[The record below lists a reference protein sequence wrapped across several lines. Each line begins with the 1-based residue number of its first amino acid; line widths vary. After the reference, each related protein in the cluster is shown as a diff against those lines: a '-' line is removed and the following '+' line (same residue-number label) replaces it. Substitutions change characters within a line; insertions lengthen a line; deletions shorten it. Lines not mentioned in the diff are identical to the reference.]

1 MLAATFLSSS
11 LFLTLAFRKERVA
24 EERGGVRFLTRKS
37 ITMTHTEETAVAWDL
52 SDLFAGPDDP
62 KIGET
67 LSTAKARAAAFA
79 IEYQG
84 KINSPDLTAARLA
97 SAIRE
102 YEALWQEAGK
112 PGTYARLR
120 FSADTLDPARG
131 ALMARVSEE
140 TTRLSLPLVFYRL
153 ELAQVPDAVIAPLLE
168 DPALAPYRYYVH
180 LVRSGRPHQLS
191 EIEETLLARFN
202 NTGWAAFVRLSGE
215 IRAATVFKPAL
226 PDGTTPELNFS
237 GLGALYASPERGIRQ
252 AAAEAFAA
260 GAKANL
266 KTLTFIL
273 NTLLQDKAV
282 SDEIRHYET
291 PESTGFRRD
300 ELPRET
306 VELVTGTTAAHYGL
320 AARYYRLKRE
330 ILGLDTL
337 RDYDLAAPL
346 FQTVETVPFDE
357 AREIV
362 LDAFGRFSPV
372 MRNLAAEYF
381 DKNWIDAAP
390 RKGKQGGAYCNGG
403 TPDKHGYVFL
413 NYLGKIG
420 HVMTLAHE
428 LGHGVHG
435 SLSRDQTYFNM
446 FGTLPMAEV
455 ASTFGEMLVFD
466 KLQEGASSEIRLSML
481 ADKIEGAIGTIMTTT
496 GRYRLEKTIHR
507 QRRTGGEMTSEQI
520 SDHWQGEM
528 AAIYGD
534 SVEITDRLRLSWSF
548 IPHFVNSPFYSY
560 PYAFGELFALSL
572 FQKSKDNGPA
582 FAERYLTLLRA
593 GGSASPHELAKIV
606 GVDLD
611 DPAFWAGGFQ
621 VVERLLE
628 EFEALWEERAKRRDV
643 E

>member
-1 MLAATFLSSS
+1 M
-11 LFLTLAFRKERVA
+11 
-24 EERGGVRFLTRKS
+24 
-37 ITMTHTEETAVAWDL
+37 IQIEETDVAWDL

-62 KIGET
+62 KIDET
-67 LSTAKARAAAFA
+67 LFAAKERAAAFA
-79 IEYQG
+79 AAYQG
-84 KINSPDLTAARLA
+84 KLNSPDLTANRLV
-97 SAIRE
+97 SAIQE

-120 FSADTLDPARG
+120 FSADTSDPARG

-153 ELAQVPDAVIAPLLE
+153 ELAQVPDETITPLLG
-168 DPALAPYRYYVH
+168 DPALTPYRYYIH
-180 LVRSGRPHQLS
+180 LVRSGRPHQLT

-202 NTGWAAFVRLSGE
+202 NTGTGAFVRLSGE
-215 IRAATVFKPAL
+215 IRAATIFRPAL
-226 PDGTTPELNFS
+226 PDGTTPELNLS
-237 GLGALYASPERGIRQ
+237 GLGALYSSPERAVRA

-306 VELVTGTTAAHYGL
+306 VELVTSTTAAHYSL
-320 AARYYRLKRE
+320 AARYYSLKRE
-330 ILGLDTL
+330 VLGLDTL

-346 FQTVETVPFDE
+346 FQAAETVPFSE
-357 AREIV
+357 AQEIV
-362 LDAFGRFSPV
+362 LDAFGRFSPQ
-372 MRNLAAEYF
+372 MRELASEYF
-381 DKNWIDAAP
+381 DKQWIDAAP

-413 NYLGKIG
+413 NYLGKMG

-435 SLSRDQTYFNM
+435 SLAREQTYFNM

-466 KLQEGASSEIRLSML
+466 KLQAGTSVETRLSML

-507 QRRTGGEMTSEQI
+507 QRRTDGEMTPGQI

-534 SVEITDRLRLSWSF
+534 AVEITERLRLSWSY

-572 FQKSKDNGPA
+572 FQKSKDDGSA
-582 FAERYLTLLRA
+582 FTDRYLSLLRA

-611 DPAFWAGGFQ
+611 DPAFWTGGFR
-621 VVERLLE
+621 VVEHLVE
-628 EFEALWEERAKRRDV
+628 DFEALWAEYRAS
-643 E
+643 

>member
-1 MLAATFLSSS
+1 MTQ
-11 LFLTLAFRKERVA
+11 TA
-24 EERGGVRFLTRKS
+24 ETD
-37 ITMTHTEETAVAWDL
+37 VAWDL

-62 KIGET
+62 KIDET
-67 LSTAKARAAAFA
+67 LHTAKEWAAAFA
-79 IEYQG
+79 QTYQG
-84 KINSPDLTAARLA
+84 RINSLDLTAARLLA
-97 SAIRE
+97 AIE
-102 YEALWQEAGK
+102 DYEALWQEAGK

-120 FSADTLDPARG
+120 FSADTSDPARG

-153 ELAQVPDAVIAPLLE
+153 ELAQVPDEVMTPLLD
-168 DPALAPYRYYVH
+168 DPALAPYRYYIH

-191 EIEETLLARFN
+191 EIEETLLARFA
-202 NTGWAAFVRLSGE
+202 NTGPSAWVRLSGE

-226 PDGTTPELNFS
+226 PDGTTPELNLS
-237 GLGALYASPERGIRQ
+237 GLGALYSSPDRAVRQ
-252 AAAEAFAA
+252 AAAEAFAL
-260 GAKANL
+260 GAKGNL

-282 SDEIRHYET
+282 SDEIRRYET
-291 PESTGFRRD
+291 PEATGFRRD

-306 VELVTGTTAAHYGL
+306 VELVTGTTADHYSL
-320 AARYYRLKRE
+320 AARYYRTKRE

-346 FQTVETVPFDE
+346 FQTAETMPFAE
-357 AREIV
+357 AQEIV

-372 MRNLAAEYF
+372 MRDLAAEYF
-381 DKNWIDAAP
+381 DRQWIDAAP
-390 RKGKQGGAYCNGG
+390 RPGKQGGAYCNGG

-413 NYLGKIG
+413 NYLGKMS

-435 SLSRDQTYFNM
+435 SLAREQTYFNM

-466 KLQEGASSEIRLSML
+466 KLSAGAPAETRLSML
-481 ADKIEGAIGTIMTTT
+481 ADKIEGAVGTIMTTT
-496 GRYRLEKTIHR
+496 GRYRLEKIIHR
-507 QRRTGGEMTSEQI
+507 QRRTGGEMTPEQI
-520 SDHWQGEM
+520 SGHWQGEM

-534 SVEITDRLRLSWSF
+534 SVEITERLRLSWSY
-548 IPHFVNSPFYSY
+548 IPHFVSSPFYSY

-572 FQKSKDNGPA
+572 FQKSKDDGPA
-582 FAERYLTLLRA
+582 FTDRYLTLLRA
-593 GGSASPHELAKIV
+593 GGSASPHDLAQIV

-611 DPAFWAGGFQ
+611 DPAFWTGGFR
-621 VVERLLE
+621 VVERLIE
-628 EFEALWEERAKRRDV
+628 DFEALWAEYQAEEQTRV
-643 E
+643 

>member
-1 MLAATFLSSS
+1 
-11 LFLTLAFRKERVA
+11 
-24 EERGGVRFLTRKS
+24 
-37 ITMTHTEETAVAWDL
+37 MTQTEETTVAWDL

-62 KIGET
+62 KIDEM
-67 LSTAKARAAAFA
+67 LSTAKERAAAFA
-79 IEYQG
+79 TDYQG
-84 KINSPDLTAARLA
+84 KLNSPDLTADRLF
-97 SAIRE
+97 SAITE
-102 YEALWQEAGK
+102 YESLWQEAGK

-120 FSADTLDPARG
+120 FSAETSDPARG

-153 ELAQVPDAVIAPLLE
+153 ELAQVPDEIIGPLLD
-168 DPALAPYRYYVH
+168 DPALASYRYYIH

-191 EIEETLLARFN
+191 EIEETLLARFS
-202 NTGWAAFVRLSGE
+202 NTGPAAFVRLSGE

-226 PDGTTPELNFS
+226 PDGTTPEMNFS
-237 GLGALYASPERGIRQ
+237 QIGALYASPDRAVRQ

-266 KTLTFIL
+266 KILTFIL

-300 ELPRET
+300 EMPRET
-306 VELVTGTTAAHYGL
+306 VELVTNTTVDHYPL
-320 AARYYRLKRE
+320 AARYYALKRE
-330 ILGLDTL
+330 VLGLETL
-337 RDYDLAAPL
+337 CDYDLAAPL
-346 FQTVETVPFDE
+346 FQNAETVSFDE
-357 AREIV
+357 AQEIV

-372 MRNLAAEYF
+372 MRELAAEYF
-381 DKNWIDAAP
+381 DKRWIDAAP
-390 RKGKQGGAYCNGG
+390 RKGKQGGAYYSGG

-435 SLSRDQTYFNM
+435 SLAREQTYFNM

-455 ASTFGEMLVFD
+455 ASTLGEMLVFD
-466 KLQEGASSEIRLSML
+466 KLQEGASSETRLSML

-507 QRRTGGEMTSEQI
+507 QRRTDGEMTPEQI

-528 AAIYGD
+528 TTIYGD
-534 SVEITDRLRLSWSF
+534 SVKITDRLRLSWSY
-548 IPHFVNSPFYSY
+548 IPHFINSPFYSY

-572 FQKSKDNGPA
+572 FQKSKDDGPA

-593 GGSASPHELAKIV
+593 GGSESPHALAKIV

-611 DPAFWAGGFQ
+611 DPKFWAGGFQ

-628 EFEALWEERAKRRDV
+628 EFEALWREYKKGRAKEGREKYEVRTP
-643 E
+643 

>member
-1 MLAATFLSSS
+1 MIQ
-11 LFLTLAFRKERVA
+11 A
-24 EERGGVRFLTRKS
+24 EETTVS
-37 ITMTHTEETAVAWDL
+37 WDL

-62 KIGET
+62 KIDEM
-67 LSTAKARAAAFA
+67 LSTAKECAAAFA
-79 IEYQG
+79 ETYQG
-84 KINSPDLTAARLA
+84 KLNSPDLTADRLA
-97 SAIRE
+97 SAIKE
-102 YEALWQEAGK
+102 YEVLWQEAGK

-120 FSADTLDPARG
+120 FSADTSDPARG

-153 ELAQVPDAVIAPLLE
+153 ELAQVPDEVIAPLL
-168 DPALAPYRYYVH
+168 DAPALAPYRYYIH
-180 LVRSGRPHQLS
+180 LVRSGRPHQLT
-191 EIEETLLARFN
+191 EIEETLLARFS
-202 NTGWAAFVRLSGE
+202 NTGPAAFVRLSGE

-226 PDGTTPELNFS
+226 PDGTTPELTLS
-237 GLGALYASPERGIRQ
+237 GLGALYASPDRAVRQ
-252 AAAEAFAA
+252 AAAEAFAD

-300 ELPRET
+300 EIPRET
-306 VELVTGTTAAHYGL
+306 VELVTNTTADHYPL
-320 AARYYRLKRE
+320 AARYYTLKRE
-330 ILGLDTL
+330 VLGLETL
-337 RDYDLAAPL
+337 CDYDLAAPL
-346 FQTVETVPFDE
+346 FQNTETVLFDE
-357 AREIV
+357 AQEIV

-372 MRNLAAEYF
+372 MRELAAEYF
-381 DKNWIDAAP
+381 DKRWIDAAP
-390 RKGKQGGAYCNGG
+390 RKGKQGGAYCSGG
-403 TPDKHGYVFL
+403 TPDKHGYIFL

-435 SLSRDQTYFNM
+435 SLAREQTYFNM

-455 ASTFGEMLVFD
+455 ASTLGEMLVFD
-466 KLQEGASSEIRLSML
+466 KLQEGAPPETRLSML

-507 QRRTGGEMTSEQI
+507 QRRTDGEMTPEQI

-528 AAIYGD
+528 ATIYGD
-534 SVEITDRLRLSWSF
+534 SVKITDRLRLSWSY
-548 IPHFVNSPFYSY
+548 IPHFINSPFYSY

-572 FQKSKDNGPA
+572 FQKSKDGGPA
-582 FAERYLTLLRA
+582 FAECYLTLLRA
-593 GGSASPHELAKIV
+593 GGSESPHALAKIV

-611 DPAFWAGGFQ
+611 DPKFWAGGFQ

-628 EFEALWEERAKRRDV
+628 EFEALWREYKKGREKGGREKEGREKYEARTP
-643 E
+643 

>member
-1 MLAATFLSSS
+1 
-11 LFLTLAFRKERVA
+11 
-24 EERGGVRFLTRKS
+24 
-37 ITMTHTEETAVAWDL
+37 MTQTEETEVAWDL

-62 KIGET
+62 KIDAT
-67 LSTAKARAAAFA
+67 LHTAKERAAVFA
-79 IEYQG
+79 GTYQD
-84 KINSPDLTAARLA
+84 KINSPDLTAARLLA
-97 SAIRE
+97 AITE
-102 YEALWQEAGK
+102 YEALWQEVGK
-112 PGTYARLR
+112 AGTYARLR
-120 FSADTLDPARG
+120 FSADTSDPARG

-153 ELAQVPDAVIAPLLE
+153 ELAQVPDALITPLLD
-168 DPALAPYRYYVH
+168 DPALAPYRYYIH

-202 NTGWAAFVRLSGE
+202 NTGTAAFVRLSGE
-215 IRAATVFKPAL
+215 IRAATVFRPAL
-226 PDGTTPELNFS
+226 PDGTTPELNLS
-237 GLGALYASPERGIRQ
+237 QLGALYSSPDRAVRQ
-252 AAAEAFAA
+252 AAADAFTA
-260 GAKANL
+260 GAISNL

-291 PESTGFRRD
+291 PEATGFRRD
-300 ELPRET
+300 EMPRET
-306 VELVTGTTAAHYGL
+306 VELVTGTTADHYGL

-330 ILGLDTL
+330 ILVLDTL

-346 FQTVETVPFDE
+346 FQTAETVPFEE
-357 AREIV
+357 AQEIV
-362 LDAFGRFSPV
+362 LDAFGRFSTQ
-372 MRNLAAEYF
+372 MRDLAAEYF
-381 DKNWIDAAP
+381 DKQWIDAAP
-390 RKGKQGGAYCNGG
+390 RPGKQAGAYCNGG
-403 TPDKHGYVFL
+403 TPDAHGYVFL
-413 NYLGKIG
+413 NYLGRMG

-435 SLSRDQTYFNM
+435 SLAREQTYFNM

-455 ASTFGEMLVFD
+455 ASTFSEMLVFD
-466 KLQEGASSEIRLSML
+466 KLQAGASTETRLSML

-507 QRRTGGEMTSEQI
+507 QRRTEGEMTSEQI

-534 SVEITDRLRLSWSF
+534 SVEITERLRLSWSY

-572 FQKSKDNGPA
+572 FQKSKEDGPV
-582 FAERYLTLLRA
+582 FTERYLSLLRA
-593 GGSASPHELAKIV
+593 GGSASPHELAHSV

-611 DPAFWAGGFQ
+611 DPAFWSGGFR
-621 VVERLLE
+621 VVERLIE
-628 EFEALWEERAKRRDV
+628 DFEALWAEYKKSR
-643 E
+643 

>member
-1 MLAATFLSSS
+1 MTRTPS
-11 LFLTLAFRKERVA
+11 A
-24 EERGGVRFLTRKS
+24 ETD
-37 ITMTHTEETAVAWDL
+37 VAWDL
-52 SDLFAGPDDP
+52 SDLFTGPDDP
-62 KIGET
+62 KIDAM
-67 LSTAKARAAAFA
+67 LHTAKERAQRFAAV
-79 IEYQG
+79 YQG
-84 KINSPDLTAARLA
+84 KINSPNLTAARLL
-97 SAIRE
+97 SAVTE

-120 FSADTLDPARG
+120 FSANTSDPARG

-153 ELAQVPDAVIAPLLE
+153 ELAQIPDEVITPLLD
-168 DPALAPYRYYVH
+168 DPALASYRYYIE

-191 EIEETLLARFN
+191 EIEETLLARFS
-202 NTGWAAFVRLSGE
+202 NTGPAAWVRLSGE
-215 IRAATVFKPAL
+215 IRAATVFRPAL
-226 PDGTTPELNFS
+226 LDGTTPDLNLS
-237 GLGALYASPERGIRQ
+237 GLGALYASPDRAVRQ
-252 AAAEAFAA
+252 AAAEAFAI
-260 GAKANL
+260 GAKSNL

-282 SDEIRHYET
+282 SDEIRRYET
-291 PESTGFRRD
+291 PEATGFRRD

-306 VELVTGTTAAHYGL
+306 VELVAETTADHYAL
-320 AARYYRLKRE
+320 AARYYHIKRE
-330 ILGLDTL
+330 ILGLDSL

-346 FQTVETVPFDE
+346 FGDAETVPFAE
-357 AREIV
+357 AQEIV
-362 LDAFGRFSPV
+362 LDAFGRFSPLL
-372 MRNLAAEYF
+372 RALAAEYF
-381 DKNWIDAAP
+381 DRGWIDAAP
-390 RKGKQGGAYCNGG
+390 RSGKQGGAYCNGG
-403 TPDKHGYVFL
+403 TPDAHGYVFL
-413 NYLGKIG
+413 NYLGKMA

-435 SLSRDQTYFNM
+435 SLARKQTYFNM

-466 KLQEGASSEIRLSML
+466 KLQAGASPETRLSML

-507 QRRTGGEMTSEQI
+507 QRRTEGEMTPKQI

-534 SVEITDRLRLSWSF
+534 SVEITERLRLSWSY

-572 FQKSKDNGPA
+572 FQKSKDDGPA
-582 FAERYLTLLRA
+582 FTERYLTLLRA
-593 GGSASPHELAKIV
+593 GGSASPHELARIV

-611 DPAFWAGGFQ
+611 DPAFWTGGFR
-621 VVERLLE
+621 VVERLIE
-628 EFEALWEERAKRRDV
+628 DFETLWAEYQAGTKAAA
-643 E
+643 

>member
-1 MLAATFLSSS
+1 MVQT
-11 LFLTLAFRKERVA
+11 A
-24 EERGGVRFLTRKS
+24 ETD
-37 ITMTHTEETAVAWDL
+37 VAWDL
-52 SDLFAGPDDP
+52 SDLFVGPDDP
-62 KIGET
+62 QIDET
-67 LSTAKARAAAFA
+67 LHTAKERAAAFA
-79 IEYQG
+79 AAYQG
-84 KINSPDLTAARLA
+84 RINSPDLTAARLLA
-97 SAIRE
+97 AITE
-102 YEALWQEAGK
+102 YEALWQDAGK

-120 FSADTLDPARG
+120 FSADTSDPARG

-153 ELAQVPDAVIAPLLE
+153 ELAQVPDDIIAPLLD
-168 DPALAPYRYYVH
+168 DPLLAAYKYYIH
-180 LVRSGRPHQLS
+180 LIRSGRPHQLS
-191 EIEETLLARFN
+191 ETEETLLARFS
-202 NTGWAAFVRLSGE
+202 NTGPSAWVRLSGE
-215 IRAATVFKPAL
+215 IRAATIFKPTL
-226 PDGTTPELNFS
+226 PDGTTPELNLS
-237 GLGALYASPERGIRQ
+237 GLGALYASPDRATRQ

-260 GAKANL
+260 GAKGNL

-282 SDEIRHYET
+282 SDEIRRYET

-306 VELVTGTTAAHYGL
+306 VELVTGTTADHYLL
-320 AARYYRLKRE
+320 AARYYRLKRQ
-330 ILGLDTL
+330 ILGLGTL

-346 FQTVETVPFDE
+346 FGDAETVPFEE
-357 AREIV
+357 AQEIV
-362 LDAFGRFSPV
+362 LDAFGRFSAQ
-372 MRNLAAEYF
+372 MRDLAAEYF
-381 DKNWIDAAP
+381 DRQWIDAAP
-390 RKGKQGGAYCNGG
+390 RPGKQGGAYCNGG

-413 NYLGKIG
+413 NYLGKMS

-435 SLSRDQTYFNM
+435 SLAREQTYFNM

-455 ASTFGEMLVFD
+455 ASTLGEMLVFD
-466 KLQEGASSEIRLSML
+466 KLQAGASTETRLSML

-507 QRRTGGEMTSEQI
+507 QRRTDGEMTPEQI
-520 SDHWQGEM
+520 SEHWQGEM

-534 SVEITDRLRLSWSF
+534 SVEITERLRLSWSY

-572 FQKSKDNGPA
+572 FQKSKDDGPA
-582 FAERYLTLLRA
+582 FTDRYLTLLRA

-611 DPAFWAGGFQ
+611 NPAFWTGGFR
-621 VVERLLE
+621 VVEQLIE
-628 EFEALWEERAKRRDV
+628 DFEALWAEYQAEEKTRV
-643 E
+643 

>member
-1 MLAATFLSSS
+1 MTQ
-11 LFLTLAFRKERVA
+11 TA
-24 EERGGVRFLTRKS
+24 ETN
-37 ITMTHTEETAVAWDL
+37 VAWDL

-62 KIGET
+62 KIDET
-67 LSTAKARAAAFA
+67 LHTAKERAAAFA
-79 IEYQG
+79 EAYQG
-84 KINSPDLTAARLA
+84 KLNSPDLTAARLLA
-97 SAIRE
+97 VIQE
-102 YEALWQEAGK
+102 YESLWQEAGK

-120 FSADTLDPARG
+120 FSADTSDPARG

-153 ELAQVPDAVIAPLLE
+153 ELAQVPDEIITPLLD
-168 DPALAPYRYYVH
+168 DPSLAPYRYYIH
-180 LVRSGRPHQLS
+180 LVRSGRPHQLT

-202 NTGWAAFVRLSGE
+202 NTGTAAFVRLSGE
-215 IRAATVFKPAL
+215 IRAATLFKPAL
-226 PDGTTPELNFS
+226 PDGTVPELNLS
-237 GLGALYASPERGIRQ
+237 GLGALYSSPDRAVRQ

-260 GAKANL
+260 GAKGNL

-320 AARYYRLKRE
+320 ATRYYHTKRE

-346 FQTVETVPFDE
+346 FQAAETVPFAE
-357 AREIV
+357 AQEIV
-362 LDAFGRFSPV
+362 LDAFGRFSPAL
-372 MRNLAAEYF
+372 RELASEYF
-381 DKNWIDAAP
+381 DKQWIDAAP
-390 RKGKQGGAYCNGG
+390 RSGKQGGAYCNGG

-413 NYLGKIG
+413 NYLGKMG

-435 SLSRDQTYFNM
+435 SLAREQTYFNM

-466 KLQEGASSEIRLSML
+466 KLQAGASPEIRLSML

-496 GRYRLEKTIHR
+496 GRYRLEKIIHR
-507 QRRTGGEMTSEQI
+507 QRRTDGEMTPEQI
-520 SDHWQGEM
+520 SDYWQGEM

-534 SVEITDRLRLSWSF
+534 SVEITERLRLSWSY

-572 FQKSKDNGPA
+572 FQKSKDDGPA
-582 FAERYLTLLRA
+582 FTDRYLSLLRA

-611 DPAFWAGGFQ
+611 DPAFWTGGFH
-621 VVERLLE
+621 VVERLIE
-628 EFEALWEERAKRRDV
+628 DFEALWAEYRGS
-643 E
+643 

>member
-1 MLAATFLSSS
+1 
-11 LFLTLAFRKERVA
+11 
-24 EERGGVRFLTRKS
+24 
-37 ITMTHTEETAVAWDL
+37 MTQIEKTQVAWDL

-62 KIGET
+62 KIDAT
-67 LSTAKARAAAFA
+67 LSTAKERAAAFA
-79 IEYQG
+79 AEYQG
-84 KINSPDLTAARLA
+84 KINSPDLTADRLA
-97 SAIRE
+97 SAIEE

-120 FSADTLDPARG
+120 FSADTSDPARG

-153 ELAQVPDAVIAPLLE
+153 ELAQVPDEVITPLLD
-168 DPALAPYRYYVH
+168 DPALAPYRYYIH
-180 LVRSGRPHQLS
+180 LVRSGRPHQLT
-191 EIEETLLARFN
+191 EIEETLLARFS
-202 NTGWAAFVRLSGE
+202 NTGPAAFVRLSGE
-215 IRAATVFKPAL
+215 IRAATVFKPSL
-226 PDGTTPELNFS
+226 PDGTTPELNLS
-237 GLGALYASPERGIRQ
+237 GLGALYSSPERGVRQ

-282 SDEIRHYET
+282 SDEIRQYET

-300 ELPRET
+300 ELLRET
-306 VELVTGTTAAHYGL
+306 VELVTGTTADHYGL
-320 AARYYRLKRE
+320 ASRYYSTKRE

-346 FQTVETVPFDE
+346 FGDAETVPFGE
-357 AREIV
+357 AQKIV
-362 LDAFGRFSPV
+362 LDAFGRFSPQ
-372 MRNLAAEYF
+372 MRDLASEYF
-381 DKNWIDAAP
+381 DKQWIDAAP
-390 RKGKQGGAYCNGG
+390 RPGKQGGAYCNGG

-413 NYLGKIG
+413 NYLGKMG

-435 SLSRDQTYFNM
+435 SLAREQTYFNM

-466 KLQEGASSEIRLSML
+466 KLQAGASPETRLSML

-507 QRRTGGEMTSEQI
+507 QRRTGGEMTPEQI

-528 AAIYGD
+528 AAIYGGA
-534 SVEITDRLRLSWSF
+534 VEITERLRLSWSY
-548 IPHFVNSPFYSY
+548 IPHFVGSPFYSY

-572 FQKSKDNGPA
+572 FQKSKDDGSA
-582 FAERYLTLLRA
+582 FTGRYLSLLRA
-593 GGSASPHELAKIV
+593 GGSASPHELARIV

-611 DPAFWAGGFQ
+611 DPAFWTGGFR
-621 VVERLLE
+621 VVERLIE
-628 EFEALWEERAKRRDV
+628 DFESLWEEYQAEEKTSG
-643 E
+643 